1 MNIQESLVLSFSR
14 VRSGEQDK
22 SESPYDM
29 CVDTKLTKSLKFTLF
44 EIDDVAAFM
53 DSPICI

>member
-1 MNIQESLVLSFSR
+1 MNIQESLVLSFSL

-22 SESPYDM
+22 SESPYVM
-29 CVDTKLTKSLKFTLF
+29 CVDTKLAKSLKFTLF